1 MYYYAISSDVIG
13 DPNLHSS
20 PRYFL
25 VAMILVFTNADE
37 HTHVLDELLAVTA
50 TFSLVEDR
58 TTVDRH
64 VLQMSSTC
72 LTCITAGIWHKE
84 ALSQKQQQQQDEL
97 LSIRFGSNGVIL
109 GWHNPRALSHDHCLL
124 FVLSAVLSLCF

>member
-13 DPNLHSS
+13 TPNLHSS

-25 VAMILVFTNADE
+25 GAMILVLLMQNE
-37 HTHVLDELLAVTA
+37 HTHV
-50 TFSLVEDR
+50 F
-58 TTVDRH
+58 
-64 VLQMSSTC
+64 
-72 LTCITAGIWHKE
+72 
-84 ALSQKQQQQQDEL
+84 DEL
-97 LSIRFGSNGVIL
+97 LSIRFGSNGVNL